1 MKRLRPR
8 TTVLGGLAIGLIAG
22 AAAYGATSPPAV
34 TPAPAA
40 FRLPSVPAADGPARP
55 RPARPRPARLAPCA
69 AGQKLERGVC
79 IIHVVRTVVVPAPA
93 AASNPASARTAP
105 SNSSAVYQP
114 TSGSST
120 SGTGTSSTRVSYTP
134 RATYTPRAVPSARTA
149 PTVRTVPTVR
159 PSEPGEHQDATER
172 SHDTEHPTGTSGHDD

>member
-55 RPARPRPARLAPCA
+55 RPARAAQCA
-69 AGQKLERGVC
+69 AGQKLESGVC

-93 AASNPASARTAP
+93 TASNPASARTAP
-105 SNSSAVYQP
+105 SNNSAVYQP

-134 RATYTPRAVPSARTA
+134 RATYTPRAVSSARTA

-159 PSEPGEHQDATER
+159 ASEPVEHQDATER

>member
-8 TTVLGGLAIGLIAG
+8 TTVVGGLAIGLIAG

-55 RPARPRPARLAPCA
+55 RPARAAQCA

-79 IIHVVRTVVVPAPA
+79 IIHLVRTVVVPAPA

-114 TSGSST
+114 TSGTST
-120 SGTGTSSTRVSYTP
+120 SGTSASGTGTSSTRVSYTP
-134 RATYTPRAVPSARTA
+134 RATDTPLAVSSARTA

-159 PSEPGEHQDATER
+159 ASEPVEHQDATER
-172 SHDTEHPTGTSGHDD
+172 SHDTEHPTGTSGHGD

>member
-55 RPARPRPARLAPCA
+55 RPARAAQCA

-105 SNSSAVYQP
+105 SNSSAVYQH
-114 TSGSST
+114 TSGTST
-120 SGTGTSSTRVSYTP
+120 SGTGTSRTRVSYTP
-134 RATYTPRAVPSARTA
+134 RATYTPRAVSSARTA

-159 PSEPGEHQDATER
+159 ASEPVEHQDATER
-172 SHDTEHPTGTSGHDD
+172 SHDTEHPTGTSGHGD